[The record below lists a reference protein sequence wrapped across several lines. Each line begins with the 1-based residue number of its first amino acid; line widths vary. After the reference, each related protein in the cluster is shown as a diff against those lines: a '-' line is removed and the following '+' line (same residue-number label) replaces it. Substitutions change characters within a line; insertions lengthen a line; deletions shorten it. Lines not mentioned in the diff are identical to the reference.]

1 MFGQSLFG
9 DVLKY
14 ARVPPASVILQR
26 INLGVF
32 AILGRLNATTDWR
45 GVAEEL
51 WPSVDGP
58 PRTELGEQEA
68 RWLATRRQ
76 PSTAIADAR

>member
-1 MFGQSLFG
+1 M
-9 DVLKY
+9 
-14 ARVPPASVILQR
+14 ILQR

-58 PRTELGEQEA
+58 PCTDLGEQEA
-68 RWLATRRQ
+68 RWVATRSRAAV
-76 PSTAIADAR
+76 PG